1 MFWGK
6 REAGNGNLLQIPLL
20 QAPEIHA
27 DAVPTLTAAT
37 DAPLPLPP
45 PSRLQCAAFLA
56 H

>member
-27 DAVPTLTAAT
+27 DAVPTLTAAAT
-37 DAPLPLPP
+37 DAPPPP

-56 H
+56 R

>member
-37 DAPLPLPP
+37 DAPPP

-56 H
+56 R